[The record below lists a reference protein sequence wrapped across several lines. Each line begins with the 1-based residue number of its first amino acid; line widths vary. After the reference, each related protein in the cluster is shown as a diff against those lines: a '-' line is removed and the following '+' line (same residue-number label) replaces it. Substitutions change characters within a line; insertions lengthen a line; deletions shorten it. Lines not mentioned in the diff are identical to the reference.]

1 MSDKPRV
8 LFPRDETTLWIDW
21 SSRRAI
27 DHTGRIG
34 PIPAGPRR
42 KNPNLADCL
51 DAAARGGYQ
60 RIVFVGAVPP
70 PREDVTHW
78 LYVETPGWEPKQRW
92 RNPAAAKFEPAHAD
106 QDDESTYP
114 KGYAIEVRT
123 AEEWFGSIPLNPP
136 QARDAWNVLW
146 KTVTKLSPGQR
157 ELGLMRS
164 PAATGANLW
173 AASLPRDLKLEAT
186 EQDIRAEMRSN
197 DGQHHIDSFVSG
209 TECDCG
215 DCNALVFPDQNGKIP
230 AFYYVDG
237 RFMYSACCRELG
249 IAGRRITGEKAR
261 ELLFFSERGRYE
273 RARYKVTARVPDDW
287 THIGVLP
294 AKKEGTKKWHYP
306 NRPGAT
312 FTTWADSAE
321 VDLALNLGWH
331 IEPIEG
337 VLFTKARVMDTFAD
351 RIKRAR
357 AAIAEDRDLEPLV
370 KQAVSAALRQIM
382 VSGIGN
388 LAPRPRT
395 IEKNARTL
403 REVPLEYRHEAVQ
416 HGKHFVWNEVA
427 ERDTTAS
434 NGWYWPELSV
444 QVWGRS
450 RARVLRTPMAKSIRG
465 GALAVPP
472 ETLIGINGDAIYTTA
487 LPPWALPEHAGG
499 GDDGQPGRL
508 RIQGGLPRPQ
518 NAPLDR
524 DELNRLRI
532 RAEREGIDHLR
543 GTR

>member
-51 DAAARGGYQ
+51 DAAARGVYQ

-106 QDDESTYP
+106 QDDESAYP

-215 DCNALVFPDQNGKIP
+215 DCNALVLPDQNGKIP

-287 THIGVLP
+287 SHIGVLP

-357 AAIAEDRDLEPLV
+357 TAIAEDRDLEPLV